1 MNKFGGIKWF
11 FRKNLFSVFLSI
23 FVILLSLFDVYIYI
37 NFISSNNSNSDI
49 YEDFESSNEAEEDEE
64 VITYFVDIK
73 GEVNN
78 PGTYEVLPDTRV
90 LDVIEK
96 AGGLTENANTSVNNL
111 SLKVKD
117 EMVIIIYSNEEVSNF
132 SKVKEEESRVSKSC
146 NSSDIKN
153 DTCISNDSLSSLVN
167 INTASKEEL
176 MTLTGI
182 GEAKALDIISY
193 RDNNGLFN
201 DISDIT
207 KVPGIGDSLYAKIKD
222 FITT

>member
-1 MNKFGGIKWF
+1 M
-11 FRKNLFSVFLSI
+11 
-23 FVILLSLFDVYIYI
+23 
-37 NFISSNNSNSDI
+37 
-49 YEDFESSNEAEEDEE
+49 
-64 VITYFVDIK
+64 
-73 GEVNN
+73 
-78 PGTYEVLPDTRV
+78 
-90 LDVIEK
+90 
-96 AGGLTENANTSVNNL
+96 
-111 SLKVKD
+111 
-117 EMVIIIYSNEEVSNF
+117 IIYSNEEVSNF
-132 SKVKEEESRVSKSC
+132 SKVKEKESQVSKTC

>member
-23 FVILLSLFDVYIYI
+23 FVILLSLFDVYIYV

-49 YEDFESSNEAEEDEE
+49 SDDFESSNEAEEDEE

-132 SKVKEEESRVSKSC
+132 SKVKEKESQVSKTC

-207 KVPGIGDSLYAKIKD
+207 KVSGIGDSLYAKIKD

>member
-49 YEDFESSNEAEEDEE
+49 SDDFESSNEAKEDEE

-132 SKVKEEESRVSKSC
+132 SKVKEKESQVSKTC

-176 MTLTGI
+176 MALTGI

-207 KVPGIGDSLYAKIKD
+207 KVSGIGDSLYAKIKD

>member
-37 NFISSNNSNSDI
+37 NFIASNNSNSDI
-49 YEDFESSNEAEEDEE
+49 YYDFESSNEAEEDEE

-207 KVPGIGDSLYAKIKD
+207 KVSGIGDSLYAKIKD

>member
-132 SKVKEEESRVSKSC
+132 SKVKEKESQVSKTC

-207 KVPGIGDSLYAKIKD
+207 KVSGIGDSLYAKIKD

>member
-90 LDVIEK
+90 LNVIEK

-132 SKVKEEESRVSKSC
+132 SKVKEKESQVSKTC

-207 KVPGIGDSLYAKIKD
+207 KVSGIGDSLYAKIKD

>member
-132 SKVKEEESRVSKSC
+132 SKVKEKESQVSKTC

-176 MTLTGI
+176 MALTGI

>member
-49 YEDFESSNEAEEDEE
+49 SDDFESSNEAEEDEE

-132 SKVKEEESRVSKSC
+132 SKVKEKESQVSKTC

>member
-1 MNKFGGIKWF
+1 MDKFGGIKWF
-11 FRKNLFSVFLSI
+11 FRKNLFSVFLSV

-37 NFISSNNSNSDI
+37 NFISSNNSSIDISD
-49 YEDFESSNEAEEDEE
+49 DFESSNEVEENEE

-132 SKVKEEESRVSKSC
+132 SKVKEKESQVSKSC
-146 NSSDIKN
+146 NSSDIRN
-153 DTCISNDSLSSLVN
+153 DTCISNDSLSGLVN

-182 GEAKALDIISY
+182 GESKALDIISY

-207 KVPGIGDSLYAKIKD
+207 KVSGIGDSLYAKIKD

>member
-1 MNKFGGIKWF
+1 MDKFGGIKWF
-11 FRKNLFSVFLSI
+11 FRKNLFSVFLSVFI
-23 FVILLSLFDVYIYI
+23 ILLSLFDVYIYI
-37 NFISSNNSNSDI
+37 NFISSNNSSLDISD
-49 YEDFESSNEAEEDEE
+49 DFERSNEVEENEE

-96 AGGLTENANTSVNNL
+96 AGGLTENANTSVSNL

-132 SKVKEEESRVSKSC
+132 SKVKEKESQVSKSC
-146 NSSDIKN
+146 NSSDIRN
-153 DTCISNDSLSSLVN
+153 DTCISNDSLSGLVN

-182 GEAKALDIISY
+182 GESKALDIISY

-207 KVPGIGDSLYAKIKD
+207 KVSGIGDSLYAKIKD

>member
-1 MNKFGGIKWF
+1 M
-11 FRKNLFSVFLSI
+11 
-23 FVILLSLFDVYIYI
+23 
-37 NFISSNNSNSDI
+37 
-49 YEDFESSNEAEEDEE
+49 
-64 VITYFVDIK
+64 
-73 GEVNN
+73 
-78 PGTYEVLPDTRV
+78 
-90 LDVIEK
+90 DVIEK

>member
-132 SKVKEEESRVSKSC
+132 SKVKEKESQVSKTC

>member
-49 YEDFESSNEAEEDEE
+49 SDDFESSNEAEEDEE

-132 SKVKEEESRVSKSC
+132 SKVKEKESQVSKTC

-207 KVPGIGDSLYAKIKD
+207 KVSGIGDSLYAKIKD

>member
-207 KVPGIGDSLYAKIKD
+207 KVSGIGDSLYAKIKD

>member
-49 YEDFESSNEAEEDEE
+49 SDDFESSNEAEEDEE

-132 SKVKEEESRVSKSC
+132 SKVKEKESQVSKTC

-193 RDNNGLFN
+193 RVNNGLFN

-207 KVPGIGDSLYAKIKD
+207 KVSGIGDSLYAKIKD

>member
-37 NFISSNNSNSDI
+37 NFIASNNSNSDI
-49 YEDFESSNEAEEDEE
+49 YDDFESSNEAEEDEE

-132 SKVKEEESRVSKSC
+132 SKVKEKESQVSKTC

>member
-1 MNKFGGIKWF
+1 MDKFGGIKWF
-11 FRKNLFSVFLSI
+11 FRKNLFSVFLSVFI
-23 FVILLSLFDVYIYI
+23 ILLSLFDVYIYI
-37 NFISSNNSNSDI
+37 NFISSNNSSLDISD
-49 YEDFESSNEAEEDEE
+49 DFERSNEVEENEE

-132 SKVKEEESRVSKSC
+132 SKVKEKESQVSKSC
-146 NSSDIKN
+146 NSSDIRN
-153 DTCISNDSLSSLVN
+153 DTCISNDSLSGLVN

-182 GEAKALDIISY
+182 GESKALDIISY

-207 KVPGIGDSLYAKIKD
+207 KVSGIGDSLYAKIKD

>member
-1 MNKFGGIKWF
+1 MDKFSGIKWF
-11 FRKNLFSVFLSI
+11 FRKNLFSVFLSV

-37 NFISSNNSNSDI
+37 NFISSNNSSLDISD
-49 YEDFESSNEAEEDEE
+49 DFESSSEVEDAEE

-96 AGGLTENANTSVNNL
+96 AGGLTANANTSVNNL

-132 SKVKEEESRVSKSC
+132 SKVKEKESQVSKSC

-153 DTCISNDSLSSLVN
+153 DTCINNDSLSGLVN

-182 GEAKALDIISY
+182 GESKALDIISY

-207 KVPGIGDSLYAKIKD
+207 KVSGIGDSLYAKIKD

>member
-1 MNKFGGIKWF
+1 
-11 FRKNLFSVFLSI
+11 
-23 FVILLSLFDVYIYI
+23 
-37 NFISSNNSNSDI
+37 
-49 YEDFESSNEAEEDEE
+49 
-64 VITYFVDIK
+64 
-73 GEVNN
+73 
-78 PGTYEVLPDTRV
+78 
-90 LDVIEK
+90 
-96 AGGLTENANTSVNNL
+96 
-111 SLKVKD
+111 
-117 EMVIIIYSNEEVSNF
+117 MVIIIYSNKEVSNF
-132 SKVKEEESRVSKSC
+132 SKVKEKESQVSKTC

-207 KVPGIGDSLYAKIKD
+207 KVSGIGDSLYAKIKD

>member
-49 YEDFESSNEAEEDEE
+49 SHDFESSNEAEEDEE

-90 LDVIEK
+90 LNVIEK

-132 SKVKEEESRVSKSC
+132 SKVKEKESQVSKTC

-207 KVPGIGDSLYAKIKD
+207 KVSGIGDSLYAKIKD

>member
-132 SKVKEEESRVSKSC
+132 SKVKEKESQVSKTC

-167 INTASKEEL
+167 INTAYKEEL

-207 KVPGIGDSLYAKIKD
+207 KVSGIGDSLYAKIKD

>member
-49 YEDFESSNEAEEDEE
+49 SDDFESSNEAKEDEE

-132 SKVKEEESRVSKSC
+132 SKVKEKESQVSKTC

-207 KVPGIGDSLYAKIKD
+207 KVSGIGDSLYAKIKD